1 MGNSR
6 SHNAAILF
14 GVTVAAIGSLIV
26 CAVWYLASSS
36 SLMLAIGIL
45 VSLLLGVSCYLVGVS
60 KQDKIPVDTLELLF
74 ELSRDESVSKIQQQI
89 SRSLVEA
96 SKRGDTIFRELLS
109 KRLNSISSDLKQIGE
124 GRIEFTNTESWRV
137 FYEQILRS
145 PGTSQYRSVAFIES
159 PHYWQ
164 DGAGRKSTDLNLELH
179 DSGKVSVERIAIIAD
194 YLWPAD
200 QHYPDQTIRR
210 WLDEQHRHGIWIELV
225 RESTV
230 AKEPEL
236 ISDFGIYGIR
246 AVGKQVSDIAGRT
259 ARFVLSFDFDD
270 IKSAEANWKKL
281 RIYAIS
287 YAKLLDQEN

>member
-1 MGNSR
+1 MKY
-6 SHNAAILF
+6 
-14 GVTVAAIGSLIV
+14 GVA
-26 CAVWYLASSS
+26 CAVTCVIVVVAVWLMASANA
-36 SLMLAIGIL
+36 LLLAIGIL
-45 VSLLLGVSCYLVGVS
+45 VSLLLGVTCYLVVVS
-60 KQDKIPVDTLELLF
+60 GQGNIPVDTLELLF
-74 ELSRDESVSKIQQQI
+74 ELSRDESVSEIQKQI
-89 SRSLVEA
+89 SQSLVEA

-109 KRLNSISSDLKQIGE
+109 KRLNSISDDLKQIGE

-179 DSGKVSVERIAIIAD
+179 DAGKVSVERIAIIAD
-194 YLWPAD
+194 YLWPEG
-200 QHYPDQTIRR
+200 QHFPDETVRR
-210 WLDEQHRHGIWIELV
+210 WLDEQHRYAIWIELV
-225 RESTV
+225 RESAV

-259 ARFVLSFDFDD
+259 SRFVLSFDYED
-270 IKSAEANWKKL
+270 IKSAEANWQKL
-281 RIYAIS
+281 RIYAVS
-287 YAKLLDQEN
+287 YAKLLDQEK